1 MVLNTESS
9 LDKLSVY
16 RRQRFYANDTN
27 LSLIIF
33 NAFMICDVFVFQVF

>member
-9 LDKLSVY
+9 LDKIWAAELSSFEGELWKSVY

-27 LSLIIF
+27 LSLI
-33 NAFMICDVFVFQVF
+33 